1 MQLRAYEISS
11 LSQLGEEG
19 KGNGKGKKQLVL
31 NVFRKKV
38 GRPWVGKG
46 ARDKLRKEKRVERRE
61 SCFPLRIFPA
71 CNATSHTD
79 ATFARYVPERKIFRF
94 ERVD

>member
-46 ARDKLRKEKRVERRE
+46 ARDKLRKEKRRE
-61 SCFPLRIFPA
+61 GSLVFLYEFFPHVMQR
-71 CNATSHTD
+71 ATQMQLS
-79 ATFARYVPERKIFRF
+79 RERKIFRF